1 MRKIDKGNCLVVATI
16 VMCFALTLCCCLL
29 FDGAGLLS
37 TFEKKEEEHSFFCV
51 VTGGYSDVTIA
62 RSTADLIK
70 LRGGA
75 GYIIQG
81 EEIEIALAVYPDSEQ
96 AESVLSKLGDK
107 SAYINEIALK
117 TPDYKW
123 VKTENQDD
131 IKAALTYFDTAYDK
145 LYSVANSLAAGT
157 LSTEDAK
164 TQIRVLSMTIED
176 IKSDFYSKFS
186 TSDKEE
192 ITEIK
197 LALITCMA
205 LLDNVNTSGSLAAVL
220 SSVRYQTVQLVL
232 CYQALCSK
240 I

>member
-37 TFEKKEEEHSFFCV
+37 AFEKKEEEHSFFCV
-51 VTGGYSDVTIA
+51 ATGGYSDVTLA

-75 GYIIQG
+75 GYIMKG
-81 EEIEIALAVYPDSEQ
+81 EQIEIVLAVYPDSEQ

-107 SAYINEIALK
+107 SAYIKEIAID

-123 VKTENQDD
+123 VKKEDLAN
-131 IKAALTYFDTAYDK
+131 IKNALTYFDTAFDK
-145 LYSVANSLAAGT
+145 LYAVANSLAGST
-157 LSTEDAK
+157 ITTEDAK

-176 IKSDFYSKFS
+176 IKSDFYSKFNNS
-186 TSDKEE
+186 EKEQ

-197 LALITCMA
+197 LALITCIA
-205 LLDNVNTSGSLAAVL
+205 LLDNVDTSGSLAAVL
-220 SSVRYQTVQLVL
+220 SSVRYQTIQLVL
-232 CYQALCSK
+232 CYQALCSR